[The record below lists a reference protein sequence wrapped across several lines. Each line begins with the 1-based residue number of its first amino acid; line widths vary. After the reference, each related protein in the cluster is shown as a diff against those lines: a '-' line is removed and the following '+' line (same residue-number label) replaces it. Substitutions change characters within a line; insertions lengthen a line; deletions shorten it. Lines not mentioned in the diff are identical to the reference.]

1 MVITISDQESGCTKL
16 KGCRHGSQ
24 NDQPKTGSALGLRL
38 SSLSLAVTL
47 HFKLYT
53 ENQMK
58 GIIGCVLLPWA
69 AFVAQHYFGLGLE
82 QPFHFLY
89 SLLCW
94 ALNKPVLKF
103 CGPSCGYW
111 NAFTVVSDWV
121 DNQPQ
126 GVSKR
131 PKKWFCLGSFA
142 SPAFLSG

>member
-1 MVITISDQESGCTKL
+1 MPP
-16 KGCRHGSQ
+16 
-24 NDQPKTGSALGLRL
+24 DQPKTGSALGLRL

-47 HFKLYT
+47 HFKLYS

-82 QPFHFLY
+82 KTFHFLY

-103 CGPSCGYW
+103 CGPSCGCW
-111 NAFTVVSDWV
+111 NVFTVASDRV

-126 GVSKR
+126 GVSKW
-131 PKKWFCLGSFA
+131 PKNGSALGLLPVQPFSQGDSF
-142 SPAFLSG
+142 LWL